1 MTAPSTTIRIYGWY
15 FIAIG
20 LAMAVVPN
28 ALLSLLR
35 VAPTRESW
43 IRILGVVVAILGSYY
58 LAAARA
64 NDRAFFRWTTWG
76 RTVVLPA
83 FIILVV
89 FAGAPPMAILFA
101 VIDAAGALWT
111 HLALRASPSDISGS

>member
-1 MTAPSTTIRIYGWY
+1 MTPPATTIRIYGWY

-20 LAMAVVPN
+20 LAMAIVPN
-28 ALLSLLR
+28 ALLAILR
-35 VAPTRESW
+35 VTPTREPW
-43 IRILGVVVAILGSYY
+43 IRLLGVVVAILGSYY

-64 NDRAFFRWTTWG
+64 DDRAFFRWTTWG

-83 FIILVV
+83 FMLLVL

-101 VIDAAGALWT
+101 AIDTAGAIWT
-111 HLALRASPSDISGS
+111 HLALRRPP